1 MQQHAKGCRPAN
13 GCNPL
18 LFTVLASQTRGH
30 AMNFFVEAKHPHE
43 GGMVLVLCRTR
54 DEALQA
60 IANLKKEG
68 YVDVKGTGALLG
80 TEWTLPRRRRMS
92 AFEGEADISLDRSL
106 VSE

>member
-1 MQQHAKGCRPAN
+1 MENSTAYPRLAFPGESQLGPSGN

-30 AMNFFVEAKHPHE
+30 AMNFFVEAKHPHD

-54 DEALQA
+54 GEALQA

-68 YVDVKGTGALLG
+68 YVDVKATDSSG
-80 TEWTLPRRRRMS
+80 S
-92 AFEGEADISLDRSL
+92 VVQEGDDF
-106 VSE
+106 SEHR